1 MIIALDGYSGTGK
14 STLSKLIAEK
24 LNFQCLNTGMIYR
37 AITYYFLKNNILPD
51 NLERID
57 ETIKSLNID
66 VFYKN
71 NTQHVVVNN
80 IDCTDNVSDIEVQNN
95 VSKYSLILS
104 VRKKVHEIQVIISK
118 SNNIV
123 VEGRDIGT
131 EIFPNADYKFFVIC
145 DVKVR
150 AKRRYEDLL
159 NSNKITTLAEVEESI
174 KERDFIDTTREISP
188 LRKADDAI
196 VIDTSNKT
204 VEESLSEILEYIKK

>member
-1 MIIALDGYSGTGK
+1 M
-14 STLSKLIAEK
+14 
-24 LNFQCLNTGMIYR
+24 
-37 AITYYFLKNNILPD
+37 
-51 NLERID
+51 
-57 ETIKSLNID
+57 
-66 VFYKN
+66 
-71 NTQHVVVNN
+71 
-80 IDCTDNVSDIEVQNN
+80 
-95 VSKYSLILS
+95 
-104 VRKKVHEIQVIISK
+104 HEIQVIISK